1 MNIADKSKEYAEG
14 KALNAISAAIEEAY
28 AEGYKAGYQ
37 DGYDTRDK
45 ISPIELEYGVSYI
58 DLGLPS
64 GLLWSLDYLRD
75 KQGTTLY
82 LTYEEA
88 AKLNIPTKEQF
99 KELFSNCNIFKRE
112 TTKFKG
118 SVILGRNGNSIEL
131 QQNFMYM
138 GNKGSLQD
146 SYTFWL
152 KDDEGNNNYRYCAKK
167 YKDSQ
172 IGLEFMGCRMP
183 VLLVR

>member
-1 MNIADKSKEYAEG
+1 MNIAEKSKEYAEG
-14 KALNAISAAIEEAY
+14 KALNAFSAVIEEAY

-45 ISPIELEYGVSYI
+45 TSPIELEYGVSYL

-64 GLLWSLDYLRD
+64 GLLWSSDFLKD
-75 KQGTTLY
+75 KQGSILY
-82 LTYEEA
+82 FTYDEA

-112 TTKFKG
+112 SYKFKG
-118 SVILGRNGNSIEL
+118 SVILGRNGNAIEL
-131 QQNFMYM
+131 RQNLIC
-138 GNKGSLQD
+138 KGKECNFQD
-146 SYTFWL
+146 SFTFWL
-152 KDDEGNNNYRYCAKK
+152 KDDEGNNNYRYCAKAN
-167 YKDSQ
+167 KDSQ
-172 IGLEFMGCRMP
+172 IGLEYMGCRMP